1 MFSVIWIWWA
11 KNLPTLPNLT
21 STLGIFLT
29 QDGINMNRWNIPQ
42 ALENEIIY
50 RDKNCVYCGVK
61 FGICGTR
68 KSKQSW
74 EHIVNDE
81 RIITRENIALCC
93 MSCNS
98 SKGAKLLEDWLNSKY
113 CLERNITKYS
123 VAEVIKNALKN
134 PPKLETKYT

>member
-1 MFSVIWIWWA
+1 MDLVG
-11 KNLPTLPNLT
+11 KKPVHLT
-21 STLGIFLT
+21 KLSEDVRHLLDTGR
-29 QDGINMNRWNIPQ
+29 INMNRWNIPQ